1 MKKLDV
7 SLHADEPLGAGLQR
21 ITDKLVESISDH
33 DLPEKDERGEYVHTV
48 RTTIK
53 RLRALLR
60 LIRPVTG
67 DAFFDRENERLRRAA
82 RRLAAARD
90 VEVSLQT
97 LKGLSVSGES
107 KRKAIAAAVA
117 GLEEKA
123 RPQQNIDAA
132 LNEVWSDL
140 EQTKRNLHRR
150 LLAHAE
156 WQLIESGL
164 RDVYRQSRKRMEA
177 AFREGEDEG
186 FHKWRIR
193 VKNLYYELKMLEP
206 VWPKRIDK
214 MTSRLSKLQDKIG
227 LDHDVAV
234 LKGLL
239 RQEPEAFGGTEV
251 VERVVRCLNEQSQQL
266 RRASEPLGR
275 RIFTEKPRRFVRKLG
290 RRWVKWRK
298 RDTVDLLLR
307 KSEPEFQPVR
317 PGANQSHRPAESK

>member
-7 SLHADEPLGAGLQR
+7 SLHADEPVGAGLQR
-21 ITDKLVESISDH
+21 ITEELIESISDQNI
-33 DLPEKDERGEYVHTV
+33 PTKDERGEYIHTV

-67 DAFFDRENERLRRAA
+67 DSFFDCENERLRRAS
-82 RRLAAARD
+82 RRLAVARD
-90 VEVSLQT
+90 VEVALHT
-97 LKGLSVSGES
+97 LETLSVSGES
-107 KRKAIAAAVA
+107 KRSAVAAAIA

-123 RPQQNIDAA
+123 RPQQNIDDA
-132 LNEVWSDL
+132 LKEVWTDL
-140 EQTKRNLHRR
+140 EQTKLNLHQR
-150 LLAHAE
+150 LMAKGD
-156 WQLIESGL
+156 WQLIETGL
-164 RDVYRQSRKRMEA
+164 RDVYRQSRKRMDA
-177 AFREGEDEG
+177 AFRDGEDEG

-193 VKNLYYELKMLEP
+193 VKNLYYELQMLEP

-227 LDHDVAV
+227 SDHDVVV

-239 RQEPEAFGGTEV
+239 RREPEAFGGPEA
-251 VERVVRCLNEQSQQL
+251 VERVIRCLNGQSQKL

-275 RIFTEKPRRFVRKLG
+275 RIFTEKPRRFVQKLG

-298 RDTVDLLLR
+298 DNT
-307 KSEPEFQPVR
+307 
-317 PGANQSHRPAESK
+317 GAVIADKQIANSRFPSGTP